1 MHKISRLF
9 AISRVVPRSQCSLER
24 TYFTGITGLMGDWS
38 PILLFL
44 LISLTDSEMIF
55 KKWNLF
61 LLFFKEITSARNKE
75 AH

>member
-9 AISRVVPRSQCSLER
+9 AILRVAPRSQCSLEH
-24 TYFTGITGLMGDWS
+24 TFFTGITGLMGDRS
-38 PILLFL
+38 PMLLFL
-44 LISLTDSEMIF
+44 LISATDSEIIF

-61 LLFFKEITSARNKE
+61 FIEITSARNKE